1 MRRFSV
7 VAALAA
13 LTVSGCSAS
22 PPPAPAPSKSAAPM
36 SLTDTLAW
44 HWAGAFCSTP
54 RQILTEIGNLG
65 AHAADDRIAGTSTP
79 AHRKQFQQEAVQDT
93 TTLAGLVH
101 DNAVQVAET
110 PPSATRDRIN
120 AVYRRLEADLAQLLR
135 RADQLPTADT
145 ATFTDSVVAITDDV
159 HAAMDRARKLFAADA
174 VVGHYLRGYSPCS

>member
-1 MRRFSV
+1 MRWFPVVAV
-7 VAALAA
+7 VAACGL
-13 LTVSGCSAS
+13 SGCAAS
-22 PPPAPAPSKSAAPM
+22 PPPAPAPTKSSAPM

-54 RQILTEIGNLG
+54 REVLTEIGNLG
-65 AHAADDRIAGTSTP
+65 AHAADDQTAGTSTP

-120 AVYRRLEADLAQLLR
+120 AVYQRLEADLGQLRR
-135 RADQLPTADT
+135 RADQLPTSDA
-145 ATFTDSVVAITDDV
+145 ATFGDAVVAITDDV
-159 HAAMDRARKLFAADA
+159 HAAMERARKLVAADA